1 MSDTGILFVLNQ
13 GWRLGIV
20 ILCIILIRT
29 VLKRVTWRGASY
41 LLWCSIPIC
50 YFYTAGVECFNVFYS
65 KVDVKSSNAPYFF
78 FGEKASMV
86 LKVVWVTV
94 CIGMLI
100 YIVYSYVKTK
110 CIAKKSRHLRE
121 NIYITA
127 RCDVP
132 FTVGVIKPKI
142 YLPAEMQEEFYE
154 PVICH
159 EKVHIARKDYFIKN
173 VAFVLLATNWFQ
185 PLMWLAYFLF
195 VRDMEVTCDEMV
207 LRKRSV
213 EFRKQYAKALLEL
226 STRETKAGVVATGY
240 GGVAL
245 KERVVNIS
253 RNQKVSPL
261 QRFLVIVMCVAIMLL
276 SVSLYEY
283 IRKPFG
289 YVPNVAE
296 STNDV
301 WEVRT
306 RVEP

>member
-1 MSDTGILFVLNQ
+1 MSDTEILFILNQ
-13 GWRLGIV
+13 GWRLGVV
-20 ILCIILIRT
+20 ILCVILIRA
-29 VLKRVTWRGASY
+29 VLKRVTCRCASY

-50 YFYTAGVECFNVFYS
+50 YFYTAGVECFNVFYC

-86 LKVVWVTV
+86 LKAVWVTV

-100 YIVYSYVKTK
+100 YMVYSYVKTK

-127 RCDVP
+127 RGDVP

-159 EKVHIARKDYFIKN
+159 EKVHIARKDYLIKN
-173 VAFVLLATNWFQ
+173 LVLTILAINWFQ

-207 LRKRSV
+207 LRKRPV

-226 STRETKAGVVATGY
+226 STRETKAGFVATGY
-240 GGVAL
+240 GCVAL

-253 RNQKVSPL
+253 RNQKGHPL
-261 QRFLVIVMCVAIMLL
+261 QRFLLTVMCIVIVLL
-276 SVSLYEY
+276 SIPVYGT

-289 YVPNVAE
+289 YESNAAE

-301 WEVRT
+301 WEVRM
-306 RVEP
+306 RIHP